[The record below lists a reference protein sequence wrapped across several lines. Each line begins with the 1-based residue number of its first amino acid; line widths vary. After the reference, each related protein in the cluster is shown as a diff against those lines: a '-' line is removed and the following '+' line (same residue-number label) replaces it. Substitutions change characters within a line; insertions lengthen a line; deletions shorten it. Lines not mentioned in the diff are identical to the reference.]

1 MKKMNVLKGIIL
13 AAVCGFC
20 IVPAAKA
27 DAKVIH
33 IKTED
38 QLKDFAK
45 GTSNYEGDT
54 VYLDNDIKLKG
65 NTSNWDSSRLE
76 FRGTFDGQGHT
87 ISNLRMKSQGNAGFI
102 SGDTAQVLS
111 GFVIK
116 NLTIKDSK
124 FESGQ
129 KNAGAFVGSL
139 YYVGA
144 QIINCHAE
152 SCVIQAA
159 EYAGGIIG
167 YMKQG
172 YAGPGEIASCT
183 VDQGCKLSG
192 MYAGGIAGSV
202 NDTAI
207 YNCANYCSI
216 DQQESGGI
224 VYMMYSGKISNCLN
238 TGNVKNGDIISNNF
252 YTVSLERLYTL
263 KRDEEDSDTHLLGS
277 GVQGL
282 SYTPDEGDD
291 CYLTEDEICSE
302 DFLVRLNENRPS
314 QPKSNWL
321 AWEFRSDNMFPV
333 IAKCTDIS
341 GADVTLAADEVVYT
355 GDPVKVAVSVK
366 YNGQSL
372 SENTDYE
379 LVYENNEEVG
389 EATVRIQGTGLYMGE
404 IIRTFTIKEENDLA
418 KIADIRLEK
427 TKYEY
432 TGSEIKPEVTVTV
445 DDEDEDLV
453 EGQDYELVYEDN
465 IEAGEATVTI
475 KGIGKYEGEVVR
487 TFMIEQSYIDLSEA
501 LVTLGQTS
509 YEYTGSEIKPE
520 LTVTLDE
527 ENLTEGTDYKISYSN
542 NIRVGQASVTV
553 TGIGDYTGSITKNF
567 TITEAPNK
575 NTGSTD
581 TGNNSTTNST
591 TNNTANT
598 TGNTTGST
606 NTANQN
612 TTQINSIVNAGISL
626 TQVTYTYDGNEKKP
640 SIAVTYAGRTL
651 ISGVDYDVKYS
662 DNVNAGTAGVQVIGK
677 GSYQGT
683 CQTSFTIKKA
693 SQKITCGKITIKG
706 RRGKAF
712 SLKTKLTGDGKL
724 TFKSLNSKIVK
735 VTSKGKIILKKSGTV
750 TILVKASGTGNYK
763 AASKKVTL
771 KVVCRAAR

>member
-27 DAKVIH
+27 DAQEIAIGTEQELQTFAQGKSSHAGDVIYLTDD
-33 IKTED
+33 IELTGKT
-38 QLKDFAK
+38 
-45 GTSNYEGDT
+45 T
-54 VYLDNDIKLKG
+54 
-65 NTSNWDSSRLE
+65 NWDTSE
-76 FRGTFDGQGHT
+76 MVFTGTFDGRGHT
-87 ISNLRMKSQGNAGFI
+87 ISNMHMSNNKIDFEEGYAGFI
-102 SGDTAQVLS
+102 ANTGNHASTIRP
-111 GFVIK
+111 VIK
-116 NLTIKDSK
+116 NLTIKDSS
-124 FESGQ
+124 FAANRSGMSV
-129 KNAGAFVGSL
+129 GVFVGKANA
-139 YYVGA
+139 VD
-144 QIINCHAE
+144 IINCHAVNCTVE
-152 SCVIQAA
+152 TAGD
-159 EYAGGIIG
+159 AGGIV
-167 YMKQG
+167 
-172 YAGPGEIASCT
+172 GETVNSSCKIASCT
-183 VDQGCKLSG
+183 VKDCELTGGENYTGAILGSG
-192 MYAGGIAGSV
+192 YDV
-202 NDTAI
+202 TI
-207 YNCANYCSI
+207 YNCANYGLKKPGNA
-216 DQQESGGI
+216 SGIAGDLI
-224 VYMMYSGKISNCLN
+224 RGEIKNCLSVGKA
-238 TGNVKNGDIISNNF
+238 GNGSVLGQCLMGDADLQYIYVLDDSGS
-252 YTVSLERLYTL
+252 VSQPIFGE
-263 KRDEEDSDTHLLGS
+263 
-277 GVQGL
+277 GVSGL
-282 SYTPDEGDD
+282 SADKKVIFKR
-291 CYLTEDEICSE
+291 TEEFSSDK
-302 DFLVRLNENRPS
+302 FLEELNGNRPADTD
-314 QPKSNWL
+314 WL

-355 GDPVKVAVSVK
+355 GDPVNVAVSVK

-389 EATVRIQGTGLYMGE
+389 EATVRIQGIGLYMGE
-404 IIRTFTIKEENDLA
+404 ITRTFTIKEENDLA

-527 ENLTEGTDYKISYSN
+527 ENLTEDTDYKISYSN

-575 NTGSTD
+575 NTGSTN

-591 TNNTANT
+591 TNNT
-598 TGNTTGST
+598 GNTTGST

-612 TTQINSIVNAGISL
+612 ATQINSIVNAGISL
-626 TQVTYTYDGNEKKP
+626 NQVTYTYDGNEKKP
-640 SIAVTYAGRTL
+640 SITVTCAGRTL

-662 DNVNAGTAGVQVIGK
+662 DNVNAGTAEVLVIGK
-677 GSYQGT
+677 GKYQGT
-683 CQTSFTIKKA
+683 CRTSFIIKKA

-735 VTSKGKIILKKSGTV
+735 VTSRGKIILKKSGTV

-763 AASKKVTL
+763 AASKEVTL
-771 KVVCRAAR
+771 KVICRAAR